1 MLQRHEK
8 AKNPIS
14 IHENFFIL
22 SLTGT
27 SYFVY
32 FPGSYQNLG
41 AISKDSK
48 AMSVTKAENS
58 ESLFLLGSYTVVHDF
73 NGHGVN
79 GKHGFNGKKCYDEG
93 FYVVNNGKRA
103 V

>member
-1 MLQRHEK
+1 MKTSL
-8 AKNPIS
+8 
-14 IHENFFIL
+14 L
-22 SLTGT
+22 SLTTGT

-58 ESLFLLGSYTVVHDF
+58 ESPFLLGSYIALKKYEAKLLF
-73 NGHGVN
+73 NPGSMSISWLSDRSNLNNICHTILILT
-79 GKHGFNGKKCYDEG
+79 ELR
-93 FYVVNNGKRA
+93 YVD
-103 V
+103 